1 MKTLPI
7 LSSLLLIPG
16 SLVLSQL
23 SSATNTSSPAS
34 QDTDAYALTG
44 TVRNEAPQSEQDT
57 LRKDKDTPPPD
68 FVQVEKEPV
77 VKKRTNPHYPEVAL
91 KAGLEGKVWVKLWV
105 NVDGK
110 VQEAEVIKS
119 DNAVFNGAAIEAAR
133 QFEFEPAMIKG
144 KPVAVWVSVPFA
156 FKLADKETKSGK
168 QAKSEYYSHIDIV
181 KDILAGKRMDS
192 CKMAIRPTAYLIN
205 GSHSLPLS
213 TALEQVG
220 KKNGF
225 PDEKNRS
232 VASAQMFKAE
242 NSSDMLVVIV
252 KTESKPGSSPH
263 FHTVVWSK
271 DQGGDWKIA
280 HWHAS
285 Q

>member
-1 MKTLPI
+1 MKALPI

-23 SSATNTSSPAS
+23 SSPTIASSRAI
-34 QDTDAYALTG
+34 QDSDAYVSVTP
-44 TVRNEAPQSEQDT
+44 VRNDALLSEQDT
-57 LRKDKDTPPPD
+57 LRKETPPPD

-77 VKKRTNPHYPEVAL
+77 LKKRTNPHYPEVAL
-91 KAGLEGKVWVKLWV
+91 KAGLEGNVWVKLWV
-105 NVDGK
+105 GLEGK
-110 VQEAEVIKS
+110 VLAAEILKS

-133 QFEFEPAMIKG
+133 QWEFEPATIKG
-144 KPVAVWVSVPFA
+144 KPVAVWVSVPFR
-156 FKLADKETKSGK
+156 FKLSDKEP
-168 QAKSEYYSHIDIV
+168 AKGEYYSQIDIV
-181 KDILAGKRMDS
+181 QDILAGRRMDS
-192 CKMAIRPTAYLIN
+192 CKLAVHPSAYLIN
-205 GSHSLPLS
+205 GSQYIPLS

-232 VASAQMFKAE
+232 ASFVHLFTGD

-252 KTESKPGSSPH
+252 KTETKKGSSPH
-263 FHTVVWSK
+263 FHTVVWNK
-271 DQGGDWKIA
+271 KQGGDWKIS

>member
-7 LSSLLLIPG
+7 LLSLVLIPG

-23 SSATNTSSPAS
+23 SSPTTTSSRAI
-34 QDTDAYALTG
+34 QDSDAYASASS
-44 TVRNEAPQSEQDT
+44 VRNEALQSEQDT
-57 LRKDKDTPPPD
+57 IRKGTPPPD
-68 FVQVEKEPV
+68 VVQVDKEPV

-91 KAGLEGKVWVKLWV
+91 KAGLEGKVWVKLWI
-105 NVDGK
+105 NVEGK
-110 VQEAEVIKS
+110 VQAAEVIKS

-133 QFEFEPAMIKG
+133 QWEFEPATIKG

-156 FKLADKETKSGK
+156 FKIADKETKSGK
-168 QAKSEYYSHIDIV
+168 LVKSEYYSQIDIV
-181 KDILAGKRMDS
+181 QDILAGRRMDS
-192 CKMAIRPTAYLIN
+192 CKLAIRPTAYLIN
-205 GSHSLPLS
+205 GSQYFPLS
-213 TALEQVG
+213 TALNQVG

-232 VASAQMFKAE
+232 LSFAHLFTGDK
-242 NSSDMLVVIV
+242 SSDMLVIIV
-252 KTESKPGSSPH
+252 KTETNKGSSPR

-271 DQGGDWKIA
+271 EQGGDWKIA